1 VYNWTVRQFVS
12 KYCRGSINSELPGQF
27 EGVTIGDMLA
37 MAKGGDAAAR
47 TCAKLLK
54 EPRFRK

>member
-1 VYNWTVRQFVS
+1 VS
-12 KYCRGSINSELPGQF
+12 TYCKGTINRELPSQF
-27 EGVTIGDMLA
+27 EDVTIGDLLKLA
-37 MAKGGDAAAR
+37 QGGDAAAR